1 MNYSLQTTAIRLQLK
16 KAVDRRP
23 LAIYQ
28 SGQVV
33 VILLLVM
40 VVALALG
47 LSVVGH
53 SISDISTSTRVE
65 DSARAYLAAEAG
77 IERAIISAAESGP
90 LPVPLSNNSNATV
103 NWSRTLPP
111 VGVALEFPPF
121 GKESFAHF
129 WLASPET
136 LDPYYG
142 SASQGRA
149 DDFEVYFGVARD
161 YSTTPVDRDNQP
173 AVEVHVVTQR
183 GNTYESKK
191 FYYDSYNGTSP
202 GRDSNGFSGCATRDP
217 NGVRV
222 ATNNYSGTRPFY
234 CRVNVNYR
242 TASDR
247 GNVNPVLVR
256 VRILYSNTSHPV
268 ALKPTAGSLP
278 PQASVYNST
287 GVAGNTQR
295 DLSVFQQ
302 KFVVPYMFDY
312 VLFSSGEI
320 RK

>member
-1 MNYSLQTTAIRLQLK
+1 MR
-16 KAVDRRP
+16 
-23 LAIYQ
+23 
-28 SGQVV
+28 GQVV

-47 LSVVGH
+47 LSIVGH

-77 IERAIISAAESGP
+77 IERAISSSSESGP
-90 LPVPLSNNSNATV
+90 LPVPLGNNSNATV

-111 VGVALEFPPF
+111 TGVALEFPPF

-136 LDPYYG
+136 LAPYYG

-149 DDFEVYFGVARD
+149 DDFEVYFGVAKD
-161 YSTTPVDRDNQP
+161 YSTGGADIANQP
-173 AVEVHVVTQR
+173 AIEVHVVTLR
-183 GNTYESKK
+183 DSTYESKK

-202 GRDSNGFSGCATRDP
+202 GRDGNGFNGCAARDP

-234 CRVNVNYR
+234 CRVTVPYR
-242 TASDR
+242 SAADKN
-247 GNVNPVLVR
+247 NVNPILVR
-256 VRILYSNTSHPV
+256 IRILYSNISHPV

-312 VLFSSGEI
+312 VLFSSGDI